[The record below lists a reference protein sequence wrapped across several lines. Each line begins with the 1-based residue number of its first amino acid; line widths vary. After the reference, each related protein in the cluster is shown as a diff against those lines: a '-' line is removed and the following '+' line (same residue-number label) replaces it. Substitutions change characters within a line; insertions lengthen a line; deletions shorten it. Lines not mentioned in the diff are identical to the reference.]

1 MELYTDERT
10 KEKNKPFVILNSNTA
25 EQFHLRSCLQSIIS
39 PTQMNMQSIFSI
51 STFRV
56 FQGQSCINIQSIQD
70 WTSVFILNK
79 TSFLFYVNTTKPDLD
94 TSESLPCQG
103 HLLHGRLHVSPKGRV
118 GDAPIYLV
126 SNLARPLSW
135 LFVSLSLT
143 ARSIAVSD
151 GHGGTL
157 RGSRAC
163 IFVEER
169 GWMPELP
176 LLIRFSKIVNAC
188 V

>member
-10 KEKNKPFVILNSNTA
+10 KEKNKPSVILNSNTA
-25 EQFHLRSCLQSIIS
+25 EQFHLPGCLQSIIFP
-39 PTQMNMQSIFSI
+39 PTPMNTQSIFSI

-56 FQGQSCINIQSIQD
+56 FQGQSCISIQSIQD
-70 WTSVFILNK
+70 CTSAFILNK
-79 TSFLFYVNTTKPDLD
+79 TSFLFCVNTTRPDLD

-103 HLLHGRLHVSPKGRV
+103 HLLRGRLHVSPTWRG
-118 GDAPIYLV
+118 GQAPIYLV

-143 ARSIAVSD
+143 AWSIAASD

-157 RGSRAC
+157 GGSRAC
-163 IFVEER
+163 LSAEER
-169 GWMPELP
+169 G
-176 LLIRFSKIVNAC
+176 
-188 V
+188 